1 MGQGCRVEGGLG
13 SGRSFRL
20 ARRLNRL
27 LPWGWR
33 LTHPGMGDD
42 RLGRGLFII
51 GHARSGTT
59 ILQNALNDVS
69 DIFLLGEADLHLDP
83 GTPDF
88 RERYNERQRR
98 FGNLANKSSFCPKL
112 FEHDAAWPAYLTA
125 LERRY
130 RYVGAKIV
138 INPDGAEAASDQ
150 LFDFACQH
158 YYQAHYI
165 VCFRNPIDVLC
176 STQGLAVFQGLPPER
191 MAILRRSYLIVMRL
205 YLRLLCNL
213 PNVSVWF
220 LESVSPIDFARL
232 GTRLGLDLSSC
243 HRYYAAQ
250 KIRHYAAEDIAG
262 GDAGLLA
269 ALMLLY
275 VEFRRH
281 AQAGFDLVQIEQNA
295 ASVDPTHPT
304 PLGRLTARIE
314 ALLAAP

>member
-1 MGQGCRVEGGLG
+1 VEGGLA

-20 ARRLNRL
+20 AHRLNRL

-33 LTHPGMGDD
+33 LTHPAMSDD
-42 RLGRGLFII
+42 RFGRQLFII

-59 ILQNALNDVS
+59 ILQNALNDVR

-112 FEHDAAWPAYLTA
+112 FEHDAAWPAYLA
-125 LERRY
+125 ELGRHY

-138 INPDGAEAASDQ
+138 INPEGAEAAADR
-150 LFDFACQH
+150 LFDFACRH
-158 YYQAHYI
+158 YYRAHYI
-165 VCFRNPIDVLC
+165 ACFRNPIDVLC

-191 MAILRRSYLIVMRL
+191 MATIRRSFLIVMRL

-213 PNVSVWF
+213 PSVSAWF

-232 GTRLGLDLSSC
+232 GTRLGLDLSAC
-243 HRYYAAQ
+243 QRYYAGQ
-250 KIRHYAAEDIAG
+250 KIRHYAVEDIAG
-262 GDAGLLA
+262 GDAGVMTE
-269 ALMLLY
+269 LMLLY
-275 VEFRRH
+275 EEFRRH

-304 PLGRLTARIE
+304 PLGRLAARIE
-314 ALLAAP
+314 ALLAAL